1 MVAVVTKS
9 RREVP
14 MRQRM
19 TRVCPASTA
28 RMEWSPLSGAE
39 GLPNME
45 QTCTV

>member
-1 MVAVVTKS
+1 MVAVETKS
-9 RREVP
+9 RGEVP

-28 RMEWSPLSGAE
+28 RMEWNPLFGAE

>member
-1 MVAVVTKS
+1 MVAVETKS
-9 RREVP
+9 RGEVP
-14 MRQRM
+14 MRHRM

-28 RMEWSPLSGAE
+28 RMEWNPLFGAE